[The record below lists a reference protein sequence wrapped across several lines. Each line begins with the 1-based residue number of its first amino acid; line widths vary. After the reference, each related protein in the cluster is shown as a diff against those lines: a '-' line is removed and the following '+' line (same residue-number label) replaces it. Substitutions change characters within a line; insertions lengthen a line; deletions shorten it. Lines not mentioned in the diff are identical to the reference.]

1 MQAKG
6 GNPPKTTPEDLAWL
20 GEARLQGFFGRL
32 PDDLVAAAVHGA
44 QREEFAPG
52 TVGLRWE
59 EGPKSAI
66 VLRGTLR
73 TYLAFPDGGQATIR
87 YLRPGD
93 MTGTIFAPRRPAIAR
108 GLLAIEQS
116 ELLFIDGARMK
127 ELSLADPRFAWE
139 LVEEMTSILNASH
152 RALYIRAF
160 GSMRQRVVSTIVERA
175 TAAGQLVSGRQV
187 TGTQHELAIAV
198 GSVREVVASILG
210 TLKHEGLVDIRRGGV
225 VIVDPERLVAEAQ
238 AVIGSAS

>member
-1 MQAKG
+1 MQSTGA
-6 GNPPKTTPEDLAWL
+6 NPPRTTPEDLVWL
-20 GEARLQGFFGRL
+20 GEARRQGFFGRL
-32 PDDLVAAAVHGA
+32 PDDLVRAAVQGA

-52 TVGLRWE
+52 SIGLRWGD
-59 EGPKSAI
+59 GPRSAI

-73 TYLAFPDGGQATIR
+73 TYLAFPDGGQATVR

-93 MTGTIFAPRRPAIAR
+93 MTGIFAPRQPALAR

-116 ELLFIDGARMK
+116 ELLFIGGARMK
-127 ELSLADPRFAWE
+127 ELSLADPRFGWE
-139 LVEEMTSILNASH
+139 LVEEMTSILNAAH

-175 TAAGQLVSGRQV
+175 TAAGQLASGRQV

-210 TLKHEGLVDIRRGGV
+210 TLKHEGLIDIRRGGV